1 MFNSQGLYEINWSR
15 VPKKAQYCKGCIFRG
30 KTGSITTY
38 AFLLATGKRR
48 PCKAGK
54 DCIVKETRGTRDRV
68 GLIDSTTR

>member
-1 MFNSQGLYEINWSR
+1 MFNLQGPYKNNWSR
-15 VPKKAQYCKGCIFRG
+15 VSKKAQHCKGCIFRG
-30 KTGSITTY
+30 KTGSITTCDY
-38 AFLLATGKRR
+38 LLATGKRR